1 MTTRILVADDH
12 AIVREG
18 LRRILAADPAFV
30 VTGEASDAN
39 EVMAAVRAGGFEVL
53 LLDLSM
59 PGRSG
64 IELVKRV
71 KEERPELSV
80 LVLSMHAEQ
89 QYAVRAIRA
98 GASGYLT
105 KDTAAT
111 QLTAAIHKVAS
122 GGLFITP
129 AVAEALALG
138 LRSADS
144 GLPQAAHRSRVRNL
158 PDAGQGRIRYRY
170 RGAAQPKRQDGEY
183 AQNPYSGKDEARFDR
198 GAGPLRARAQ
208 SSGLPHLAASGFPSC
223 SIPFKA
229 GVPGSRRPL
238 A

>member
-18 LRRILAADPAFV
+18 LRRILAADPAFA

-71 KEERPELSV
+71 KEDRPELRV

-105 KDTAAT
+105 KDTAST

-138 LRSADS
+138 LQSA
-144 GLPQAAHRSRVRNL
+144 
-158 PDAGQGRIRYRY
+158 AG
-170 RGAAQPKRQDGEY
+170 E
-183 AQNPYSGKDEARFDR
+183 
-198 GAGPLRARAQ
+198 
-208 SSGLPHLAASGFPSC
+208 LPHKRLTDREFEIFLMLANGESVTGIAERLSLSVKTASTHKTHILEKMNLG
-223 SIPFKA
+223 SIA
-229 GVPGSRRPL
+229 ELVRYAIEHSL
-238 A
+238 LDSQI

>member
-18 LRRILAADPAFV
+18 LRRILAADPTFV
-30 VTGEASDAN
+30 VAGEASDAN
-39 EVMAAVRAGGFEVL
+39 EVMAAMRAGGFEVL

-64 IELVKRV
+64 IELLKRV

-89 QYAVRAIRA
+89 QYAVRSIRA

-111 QLTAAIHKVAS
+111 QLTAAIRKVAS

-138 LRSADS
+138 LQSAD
-144 GLPQAAHRSRVRNL
+144 
-158 PDAGQGRIRYRY
+158 
-170 RGAAQPKRQDGEY
+170 GE
-183 AQNPYSGKDEARFDR
+183 
-198 GAGPLRARAQ
+198 
-208 SSGLPHLAASGFPSC
+208 LPHKRLTDREFEIFLMLANGESVTGIAERLSLSVKTASTHKTHILEKMKLG
-223 SIPFKA
+223 SIA
-229 GVPGSRRPL
+229 ELVRYALEHSL
-238 A
+238 LDSQT

>member
-1 MTTRILVADDH
+1 MTTRILIADDH

-39 EVMAAVRAGGFEVL
+39 EEISAVRAGGFEVL

-71 KEERPELSV
+71 KEERPGLKV

-105 KDTAAT
+105 KDTAA
-111 QLTAAIHKVAS
+111 AALSDAIRKIGS
-122 GGLFITP
+122 GGLFITA

-138 LRSADS
+138 LQSAE
-144 GLPQAAHRSRVRNL
+144 
-158 PDAGQGRIRYRY
+158 
-170 RGAAQPKRQDGEY
+170 QD
-183 AQNPYSGKDEARFDR
+183 
-198 GAGPLRARAQ
+198 
-208 SSGLPHLAASGFPSC
+208 LPHKRLTNREFEIFMLLAGGESVTGIAERLSLSVKTASTHKTNILEKMKLG
-223 SIPFKA
+223 SIA
-229 GVPGSRRPL
+229 ELVRYALEHNLLDSL

>member
-1 MTTRILVADDH
+1 MTTRILIADDH

-18 LRRILAADPAFV
+18 LRRILAADSAFV

-39 EVMAAVRAGGFEVL
+39 EVIAAVRAGGFEVL

-71 KEERPELSV
+71 KEERPALRV

-89 QYAVRAIRA
+89 QYAVRAIQA

-105 KDTAAT
+105 KDTAS
-111 QLTAAIHKVAS
+111 AALSDAIRKIAS

-138 LRSADS
+138 LQSAE
-144 GLPQAAHRSRVRNL
+144 V
-158 PDAGQGRIRYRY
+158 
-170 RGAAQPKRQDGEY
+170 E
-183 AQNPYSGKDEARFDR
+183 
-198 GAGPLRARAQ
+198 
-208 SSGLPHLAASGFPSC
+208 LPHKRLTDREFEIFILLASGESVTGIAERLSLSVKTASTHKTNILDKMKLG
-223 SIPFKA
+223 SIA
-229 GVPGSRRPL
+229 ELVRYAIEHNLLDSHT
-238 A
+238 